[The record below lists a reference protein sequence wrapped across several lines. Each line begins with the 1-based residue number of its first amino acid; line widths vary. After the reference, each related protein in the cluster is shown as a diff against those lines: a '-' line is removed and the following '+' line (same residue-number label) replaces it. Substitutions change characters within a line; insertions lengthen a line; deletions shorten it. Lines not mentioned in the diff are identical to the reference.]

1 MLLASPEVVF
11 TQVNISTPSD
21 LFYSKLYHFL
31 SHLSRKNAGGIQ
43 ESLTNISANLCSPVE
58 KYSSGVEDEGQKF
71 SGKCRSFQREIRIST
86 TKYFHVALFLCEG
99 IREGSAVVPWE
110 ISAVP
115 PSCDTTN
122 VPRDKAGCLLLVV
135 DPALFRGTQCP
146 IHGCGVKLST
156 DLAGCG
162 TKKTCFHLKHS
173 SDFKTITP
181 VGQLSLVHR
190 EKAGGAGLG
199 SGVGAG
205 LEGSWRSLPTAAIP
219 WAAPHLCISF
229 LPSLQEWVASLLF
242 IYILRDSASLI
253 VYYSPQELPYK
264 FLGRLDDPAF
274 NATGVTLMYT
284 PATNTTRKI
293 MAKVATSSALRGK
306 CS

>member
-1 MLLASPEVVF
+1 MCLVTKLAACFWLLILPCPEEHNVQFMAAVSNYPQTLLAAG
-11 TQVNISTPSD
+11 
-21 LFYSKLYHFL
+21 L
-31 SHLSRKNAGGIQ
+31 RK
-43 ESLTNISANLCSPVE
+43 
-58 KYSSGVEDEGQKF
+58 
-71 SGKCRSFQREIRIST
+71 
-86 TKYFHVALFLCEG
+86 HV
-99 IREGSAVVPWE
+99 
-110 ISAVP
+110 
-115 PSCDTTN
+115 
-122 VPRDKAGCLLLVV
+122 
-135 DPALFRGTQCP
+135 
-146 IHGCGVKLST
+146 
-156 DLAGCG
+156 
-162 TKKTCFHLKHS
+162 FHLKRS

-253 VYYSPQELPYK
+253 MYYSAQELPYK